1 MMVVCM
7 HVPKIKP
14 DGKKGE
20 YISIV
25 YITHEGQDKL
35 VTILRIR
42 PRLNRRYMNGVHVCP
57 FIALVNLA

>member
-1 MMVVCM
+1 MDIPVKTIKQL
-7 HVPKIKP
+7 KIDEKS
-14 DGKKGE
+14 E

-42 PRLNRRYMNGVHVCP
+42 PKLNRRYMNGVHVCP